1 MLRCKMASEALFM
14 KSKLELKIPPV
25 LVVVLFVTLMWL
37 LSLLFPG
44 TQISAKFRMLAC
56 VVLAGI
62 GAFFAVSAV
71 LSFKKARTT
80 VNPTAPEACSSLVIS
95 GVYKVTRNPMYL
107 GLLFFLL
114 AWGLFLSNLYS
125 LVLSAGFVLYMNR
138 LQIQPEERA
147 LEACFGA
154 EFLAYKNR
162 VRKWL

>member
-1 MLRCKMASEALFM
+1 M

-25 LVVVLFVTLMWL
+25 LVTILFVILMWL
-37 LSLLFPG
+37 FSMLLPG
-44 TQISAKFRMLAC
+44 IQISAQFKMLVC
-56 VVLAGI
+56 VVLAGV
-62 GAFFAVSAV
+62 GAFFSVAAV
-71 LSFKKARTT
+71 LSFRKASTT
-80 VNPTAPEACSSLVIS
+80 VNPITPEACSSLVIS

-107 GLLFFLL
+107 GLWLFLL

-162 VRKWL
+162 VRRWV

>member
-1 MLRCKMASEALFM
+1 MR
-14 KSKLELKIPPV
+14 KLELKIPPV
-25 LVVVLFVTLMWL
+25 LVVVLFVILMWL
-37 LSLLFPG
+37 ISLLLPG
-44 TQISAKFRMLAC
+44 IHISAQFRMLAC
-56 VVLAGI
+56 MVLAGT
-62 GAFFAVSAV
+62 GAFISVSAV
-71 LSFKKARTT
+71 VSFRKARTT
-80 VNPTAPEACSSLVIS
+80 VNPTAPEECSSLVIS
-95 GVYKVTRNPMYL
+95 GVYKMTRNPMYL

-162 VRKWL
+162 VRRWL